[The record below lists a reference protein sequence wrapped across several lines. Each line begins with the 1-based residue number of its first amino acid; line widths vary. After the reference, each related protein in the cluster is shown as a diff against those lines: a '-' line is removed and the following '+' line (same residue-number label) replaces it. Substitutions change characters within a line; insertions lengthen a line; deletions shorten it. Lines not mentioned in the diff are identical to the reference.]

1 MLDKRS
7 DFAQN
12 WQIFSDK
19 QQDVMMEKRHELIL
33 DYLKEYEEAESA
45 ELAENLGVSIETIRR
60 DLNKLAD
67 QNKLYRTHGGAMSLQ
82 SQNIGQSFSTR
93 KKSHNDGKKH
103 IAELIRK
110 HIFEDAVIV
119 LDASSTAWYIAQRLP
134 NIPCKI
140 ITSSM
145 RIIHSLAHKPHI
157 ETIATGGIYS
167 EKYDAFYGPF
177 SEHLFS
183 RLHIDMAIFS
193 CTGIYEGAIWES
205 NQLNLPFKRKVLAM
219 SKQKFLV
226 ADHSKIERKD
236 VFRLCDLQEVD
247 KLFTDKP
254 LTGEI
259 LADYQ
264 ARTEVV
270 WAI

>member
-1 MLDKRS
+1 
-7 DFAQN
+7 
-12 WQIFSDK
+12 
-19 QQDVMMEKRHELIL
+19 MEKRHALIL
-33 DYLKEYEEAESA
+33 HYLSEFEEAGSM

-82 SQNIGQSFSTR
+82 NQNTGQSFSAR
-93 KKSHNDGKKH
+93 KKAHNEGKKQ
-103 IAELIRK
+103 IAALIREQ
-110 HIFEDAVIV
+110 IFEDAVLG
-119 LDASSTAWYIAQRLP
+119 LDASSTAWYVAQQLP
-134 NIPCKI
+134 NVPCKV

-145 RIIHSLAHKPHI
+145 RIIHALAHKPHI

-167 EKYDAFYGPF
+167 EKFDAFYGPF

-193 CTGIYEGAIWES
+193 CTGIYDGAIWES
-205 NQLNLPFKRKVLAM
+205 NQINLSFKRKMLSL

-236 VFRLCDLQEVD
+236 VFKLCNLKEVD

-270 WAI
+270 WESHN

>member
-1 MLDKRS
+1 
-7 DFAQN
+7 
-12 WQIFSDK
+12 
-19 QQDVMMEKRHELIL
+19 MEKRHELIL
-33 DYLKEYEEAESA
+33 DYLKEYEEAGSA

-183 RLHIDMAIFS
+183 RLYIDIAIFS

-254 LTGEI
+254 LTCEI
-259 LADYQ
+259 LTDYQ

>member
-1 MLDKRS
+1 ML
-7 DFAQN
+7 
-12 WQIFSDK
+12 
-19 QQDVMMEKRHELIL
+19 EKRHELIL
-33 DYLKEYEEAESA
+33 DYLKEYEEAGSA
-45 ELAENLGVSIETIRR
+45 ELAEHLGVSIETIRR

-82 SQNIGQSFSTR
+82 NQNIGQSFSTR
-93 KKSHNDGKKH
+93 KKIHNDGKKH
-103 IAELIRK
+103 LADLVLD

-119 LDASSTAWYIAQRLP
+119 LDASSTAWHIAQRLS

-157 ETIATGGIYS
+157 ETIATGGVYS

-183 RLHIDMAIFS
+183 RLHIDIAIFS

-205 NQLNLPFKRKVLAM
+205 NQLNLSFKRKVLTM

-226 ADHSKIERKD
+226 ADHSKIEHKD
-236 VFRLCDLQEVD
+236 VFQLCNLSEIDT
-247 KLFTDKP
+247 LFTDLP
-254 LTGEI
+254 LEDEI
-259 LADYQ
+259 LEKYQ
-264 ARTEVV
+264 NHTSVV
-270 WAI
+270 W

>member
-1 MLDKRS
+1 
-7 DFAQN
+7 
-12 WQIFSDK
+12 
-19 QQDVMMEKRHELIL
+19 MEKRHELIL
-33 DYLKEYEEAESA
+33 GYLKEYEEAGSA

-60 DLNKLAD
+60 DLNKLAE

-82 SQNIGQSFSTR
+82 SQNIGQSFSAR

-103 IAELIRK
+103 IAELIRE

-140 ITSSM
+140 VTSSM
-145 RIIHSLAHKPHI
+145 RIIHALAHKPHI
-157 ETIATGGIYS
+157 ETVATGGIYS

-183 RLHIDMAIFS
+183 RLHIDLAIFS
-193 CTGIYEGAIWES
+193 CTGIFEGAIWES
-205 NQLNLPFKRKVLAM
+205 NQLNLPFKRKVLAA

-236 VFRLCDLQEVD
+236 VFKLCELSEID
-247 KLFTDKP
+247 KLFTDEVLPNP
-254 LTGEI
+254 L
-259 LADYQ
+259 LSQYQ
-264 ARTEVV
+264 KYVEVI
-270 WAI
+270 W

>member
-1 MLDKRS
+1 
-7 DFAQN
+7 
-12 WQIFSDK
+12 
-19 QQDVMMEKRHELIL
+19 MEKRHELIL
-33 DYLKEYEEAESA
+33 DYLKEYEEAGSA
-45 ELAENLGVSIETIRR
+45 ELAESLGVSIETIRR
-60 DLNKLAD
+60 DLNKLAE
-67 QNKLYRTHGGAMSLQ
+67 QNKLYRTHGGAISLR
-82 SQNIGQSFSTR
+82 SQNIGQSFSVR

-103 IAELIRK
+103 IAELIRE

-145 RIIHSLAHKPHI
+145 RIIHALAHKPHI

-183 RLHIDMAIFS
+183 RLHIDLAIFS
-193 CTGIYEGAIWES
+193 CTGIYDGAIWES
-205 NQLNLPFKRKVLAM
+205 NQLNLPFKRKVIAA

-226 ADHSKIERKD
+226 ADHSKIGRKD
-236 VFRLCDLQEVD
+236 VFKLCELREVD
-247 KLFTDKP
+247 KLFTDLP
-254 LTGEI
+254 LVDPLLT
-259 LADYQ
+259 LYQ
-264 ARTEVV
+264 AETNII
-270 WAI
+270 W

>member
-1 MLDKRS
+1 
-7 DFAQN
+7 
-12 WQIFSDK
+12 
-19 QQDVMMEKRHELIL
+19 MEKRHELIL
-33 DYLKEYEEAESA
+33 DYLKEYEEAGSA

-103 IAELIRK
+103 IAELVRK

-145 RIIHSLAHKPHI
+145 RIIH
-157 ETIATGGIYS
+157 
-167 EKYDAFYGPF
+167 GPF

-183 RLHIDMAIFS
+183 RLHIDIAIFS

-236 VFRLCDLQEVD
+236 VFRLCNLQEVD

-264 ARTEVV
+264 TRTEVV

>member
-1 MLDKRS
+1 ML
-7 DFAQN
+7 
-12 WQIFSDK
+12 
-19 QQDVMMEKRHELIL
+19 EKRHELIL
-33 DYLKEYEEAESA
+33 DYLKEYEEAGSA
-45 ELAENLGVSIETIRR
+45 ELAEHLGVSIETIRR

-82 SQNIGQSFSTR
+82 NQNIGQSFSTR
-93 KKSHNDGKKH
+93 KKIHNDGKKH
-103 IAELIRK
+103 LADLVLD

-119 LDASSTAWYIAQRLP
+119 LDASSTAWHIAQRLA

-157 ETIATGGIYS
+157 ETIATGGVYS

-183 RLHIDMAIFS
+183 RLHIDIAIFS

-205 NQLNLPFKRKVLAM
+205 NQLNLSFKRKVLAM

-226 ADHSKIERKD
+226 ADHSKIEHKD
-236 VFRLCDLQEVD
+236 VFQLCNLSEIDT
-247 KLFTDKP
+247 LFTDLP
-254 LTGEI
+254 LEDEI
-259 LADYQ
+259 LEKYQ
-264 ARTEVV
+264 NHTSVV
-270 WAI
+270 W